1 MALRNGGGATQRR
14 EHIEGALTM
23 NTDVSIIDTA
33 MQGWRDAASARE
45 KMPNL
50 FWIAIGIL
58 VVLGIL
64 HVLIGGYFPVVVS
77 IVLSIAQAL
86 ALTPLAI
93 AVHRFV
99 LLGEARD
106 AYDFAP
112 GAPRFQRFFMFT
124 IALEI
129 LGAIPSILAI
139 PFLVIAPFLYSLIV
153 LVLAIG
159 VAIVAVRTV
168 MLFPSIAIDSAGADW
183 RNAMADAKGHSWRIF
198 FTLLCTVLP
207 AMVLEAVLVALFSW
221 GGALSAI
228 VFAFVIPVITVFVI
242 AAVAA
247 SASRLFAAY
256 ANQLGRPS
264 NLYSRAT
271 V

>member
-1 MALRNGGGATQRR
+1 
-14 EHIEGALTM
+14 M
-23 NTDVSIIDTA
+23 NSDVSIIDAA
-33 MQGWRDAASARE
+33 MQGWRDALSARE

-50 FWIAIGIL
+50 FWVAIGIL
-58 VVLGIL
+58 IALGVL
-64 HVLIGGYFPVVVS
+64 HVLIGGFSILVS

-112 GAPRFQRFFMFT
+112 GDPRFQKFFMFT
-124 IALEI
+124 IAFEI
-129 LGAIPSILAI
+129 LGAIPSLIVFPLYI
-139 PFLVIAPFLYSLIV
+139 VVPFLAPLVALI
-153 LVLAIG
+153 LTIG
-159 VAIVAVRTV
+159 VAIVAVRCV
-168 MLFPSIAIDSAGADW
+168 MLFPSIAVDSPGAEW

-198 FTLLCTVLP
+198 FILLCTVLP
-207 AMVLEAVLVALFSW
+207 AVVIEIILVALFSW
-221 GGALSAI
+221 LWVLHVLVFVLI
-228 VFAFVIPVITVFVI
+228 VPAITVFLI

-247 SASRLFAAY
+247 AVSRIFAAY
-256 ANQLGRPS
+256 ANRLGRPS
-264 NLYSRAT
+264 NPYSRAT

>member
-1 MALRNGGGATQRR
+1 
-14 EHIEGALTM
+14 M

-33 MQGWRDAASARE
+33 MQSWRDAASARE

-64 HVLIGGYFPVVVS
+64 HGLIGGNFLIVVS
-77 IVLSIAQAL
+77 IVFSIAQAL

-106 AYDFAP
+106 SYDFAP
-112 GAPRFQRFFMFT
+112 GDPRFQKFFIFT

-129 LGAIPSILAI
+129 LGALPSIVAL
-139 PFLVIAPFLYSLIV
+139 PLLFIAPFLYSLVV
-153 LVLAIG
+153 LVLAI
-159 VAIVAVRTV
+159 VAAIIAVRTV
-168 MLFPSIAIDSAGADW
+168 MLFPSIAVDSAGADW
-183 RNAMADAKGHSWRIF
+183 RNALADSKGHSWRIF
-198 FTLLCTVLP
+198 FVLLCTVLP
-207 AMVLEAVLVALFSW
+207 AVVIE
-221 GGALSAI
+221 AI
-228 VFAFVIPVITVFVI
+228 VVAIFTWVWVLSVIAFAIIIPIITVFVI
-242 AAVAA
+242 AAAA
-247 SASRLFAAY
+247 AAASRLFSAY

-264 NLYSRAT
+264 NLTSRVA

>member
-1 MALRNGGGATQRR
+1 
-14 EHIEGALTM
+14 M
-23 NTDVSIIDTA
+23 NADVSIIDTA
-33 MQGWRDAASARE
+33 MQAWRDAASARE

-64 HVLIGGYFPVVVS
+64 HGLIGGNFLIVVS
-77 IVLSIAQAL
+77 IIFSIAQAL

-112 GAPRFQRFFMFT
+112 GDPRFQKFFMFT

-129 LGAIPSILAI
+129 LGALPSIIAL
-139 PFLVIAPFLYSLIV
+139 PFLFIAPFLYSLVV
-153 LVLAIG
+153 LVLAI
-159 VAIVAVRTV
+159 VAAIVAVRTV

-183 RNAMADAKGHSWRIF
+183 RNALADSKGHSWRIF
-198 FTLLCTVLP
+198 FVLLCTVLP
-207 AMVLEAVLVALFSW
+207 AVVIEAIVVAIFSW
-221 GGALSAI
+221 VWVLSMIAFAI
-228 VFAFVIPVITVFVI
+228 VIPIITVFVI
-242 AAVAA
+242 AAAA
-247 SASRLFAAY
+247 AAASRLFSAY

-264 NLYSRAT
+264 NLAPG
-271 V
+271 VAV